1 VPSSAPSGRWR
12 GGRCGHVLPA
22 RGALRFGQLMDGRVE
37 HLLLGRLI
45 LHRSLKYGDL
55 ILERLQG
62 LHLQFDGVQATQDG
76 VEGGVDVT
84 VGTGDKL
91 RTHLGGS
98 NLGLLIPD
106 CHNPIAQAR

>member
-1 VPSSAPSGRWR
+1 VCRCWEVPAGGAIISSVRPLAWWTLWSCPA
-12 GGRCGHVLPA
+12 LAA

-45 LHRSLKYGDL
+45 LHRSLEYGDL

-76 VEGGVDVT
+76 VEGGVDR
-84 VGTGDKL
+84 L
-91 RTHLGGS
+91 
-98 NLGLLIPD
+98 
-106 CHNPIAQAR
+106 